1 MDFSTT
7 HTTCPYCGCGCGILL
22 EVLDGSLVGSWPVKS
37 HLVSQGSLCLK
48 GWSSHEFV
56 ESRQRL
62 KQPLLRNNG
71 QLTPVSW
78 DEALSAAVQGLK
90 GVLDRHGPE
99 AVQVLASAK
108 VTNEENFLLNKFA
121 RAVLGAN
128 NIDHCARLCHAST
141 VVGLA
146 AAFGS
151 GAMTNS
157 IVDLENARTI
167 LVIGSN
173 TTEAH
178 PIAAKWIFRGMEQGA
193 KLLVADPRRIQLSE
207 LAEVAVQQRLGSDV
221 ALVNGMMHLILKEGW
236 HDRAYV
242 DARTEGFAALAAKLE
257 EYPPD
262 KVAAITGVSP
272 DNLRRLAEIY
282 ATHKP
287 SAIVYS
293 MGITQHTTGVDN
305 VKSLA
310 NLAMLTG
317 NIGVSGGG
325 VNALR
330 GQNNVQGACDMGAL
344 PNVFSGYQPVGDEAA
359 NAKFAQAW
367 GRELPKQPGL
377 TLTDMFN
384 AIEAGKIKALYI
396 VGENPM
402 VTEPDLRHA
411 EAALKKLEILV
422 LQDIFLTQTA
432 KLAQVVLPGASFA
445 EKDGTFTNTE
455 RRVLLVRQAIQPV
468 GESRPDW
475 QITQDLATRLG
486 YPMNYASPEEIFEEI
501 RQLTPS
507 YAGMTYDRLDSQG
520 LQWPCPTLEHP
531 GTPYLHKD
539 RFTRGKGLFQAIDYK
554 PPAEVEDGEYPLLL
568 STGRSFAHFHSGT
581 MTRVSPSLDQEV
593 KTGYVEISP
602 EDARALAVAD
612 GEAVLVSSRRGEIQI
627 QVKISPRVNRG
638 VVFIPFHFAECAAN
652 VLTNPALDPVAKIP
666 EFKVCA
672 VKVEKMA
679 A

>member
-1 MDFSTT
+1 MNFQTT

-22 EVLDGSLVGSWPVKS
+22 EALDGSLMGSQPVKS
-37 HLVSQGSLCLK
+37 HPVSQGSLCLK

-56 ESRQRL
+56 ENEQRL
-62 KQPLLRNNG
+62 RQPLLRKNG
-71 QLTPVSW
+71 RLDPVSW
-78 DEALSAAVQGLK
+78 EEALAAAAQGFK

-121 RAVLGAN
+121 RAVLGTN

-157 IVDLENARTI
+157 IVDLENAKTI

-178 PIAAKWIFRGMEQGA
+178 PIAGKWIFRALKQGA
-193 KLLVADPRRIQLSE
+193 KLLVADPRWIQLSD
-207 LAEVAVQQRLGSDV
+207 LADLAVQQRPGSDV
-221 ALVNGMMHLILKEGW
+221 ALINGLMHIIVKEGW
-236 HDRAYV
+236 HDKDYIA
-242 DARTEGFAALAAKLE
+242 ARTEGFEALADKLE

-272 DNLRRLAEIY
+272 AKLRRLAEMY

-317 NIGVSGGG
+317 NIGLSGGG

-344 PNVFSGYQPVGDEAA
+344 PNVFSGYQPVADEAA
-359 NAKFAQAW
+359 NTKFSQAW
-367 GRELPKQPGL
+367 GRDLPKQPGL
-377 TLTDMFN
+377 TLTDMFP

-411 EAALKKLEILV
+411 EAALKKLEVLV
-422 LQDIFLTQTA
+422 VQDIFPTQTA
-432 KLAQVVLPGASFA
+432 QLAQVVLPGASFA
-445 EKDGTFTNTE
+445 EKSGTYTNTE
-455 RRVLLVRQAIQPV
+455 RRVLLVRQAILPV
-468 GESRPDW
+468 GASRPDW

-486 YPMNYASPEEIFEEI
+486 YPMNYSSPEEIFAEI

-507 YAGMTYDRLDSQG
+507 YAGMTYERLAGAG
-520 LQWPCPTLEHP
+520 LQWPCPTPEHP

-539 RFTRGKGLFQAIDYK
+539 RFTRGLGLFQAIDYK
-554 PPAEVEDGEYPLLL
+554 PPAEVEDGEYPMLL

-581 MTRVSPSLDQEV
+581 MTRVSPSLHQEV
-593 KTGYVEISP
+593 PTGYMEINP
-602 EDARALAVAD
+602 EDAGRMGVED
-612 GEAVLVSSRRGEIQI
+612 GEPVLVSSRRGEIRI
-627 QVKISPRVNRG
+627 PARISHRVDRG

-652 VLTNPALDPVAKIP
+652 VLTNPALDPVARIP

-672 VKVEKMA
+672 VKVKRLA

>member
-1 MDFSTT
+1 MNFHET

-22 EVLDGSLVGSWPVKS
+22 EVLDGTLVGSLPVKS
-37 HLVSQGSLCLK
+37 HPVSQGSLCLK
-48 GWSSHEFV
+48 GWNCHEFV
-56 ESRQRL
+56 ESGERL
-62 KQPLLRNNG
+62 TQPLLRKNG
-71 QLTPVSW
+71 RLTPVSW
-78 DEALSAAVQGLK
+78 DEALTAAAQGLK

-108 VTNEENFLLNKFA
+108 VTNEENFILNKFA
-121 RAVLGAN
+121 RSVIGTN

-157 IVDLENARTI
+157 IVDLENSRTI

-178 PIAAKWIFRGMEQGA
+178 PIAAKWIFRAMAQGA
-193 KLLVADPRRIQLSE
+193 RLLVADPRRIQL
-207 LAEVAVQQRLGSDV
+207 AEMAEIAVQQRLGSDV
-221 ALVNGMMHLILKEGW
+221 ALINGLMHIIVKAGW
-236 HDRAYV
+236 HDKAYV
-242 DARTEGFAALAAKLE
+242 AERTEEFEALAAKLE

-262 KVAAITGVSP
+262 KVAAITGVAP
-272 DNLRRLAEIY
+272 EKLHRLAEIY
-282 ATHKP
+282 ATHRP

-344 PNVFSGYQPVGDEAA
+344 PNVFPGYQAVGDEAA
-359 NAKFAQAW
+359 NAKFSQAW
-367 GRELPKQPGL
+367 GRDLPRQPGL
-377 TLTDMFN
+377 TLTDMFP

-402 VTEPDLRHA
+402 VTDPDLHHVQ
-411 EAALKKLEILV
+411 AALQKLEVFIT
-422 LQDIFLTQTA
+422 QDIFLSQTA
-432 KLAQVVLPGASFA
+432 KLAQVVLPGVSFA

-455 RRVLLVRQAIQPV
+455 RRVLRVRQAIQPV
-468 GESRPDW
+468 GESRQDW
-475 QITQDLATRLG
+475 QITQDLAARLG
-486 YPMNYASPEEIFEEI
+486 YPMGYSSPVEIFEEI
-501 RQLTPS
+501 RRLTPS
-507 YAGMTYDRLDSQG
+507 YAGMTYNRLSAQG
-520 LQWPCPTLEHP
+520 LQWPCPTEEHP

-581 MTRVSPSLDQEV
+581 MTRVSPSLHHEV
-593 KTGYVEISP
+593 ETGYVEINP
-602 EDARALAVAD
+602 EDAERMGMED
-612 GEAVLVSSRRGEIQI
+612 GEPVQVSSRRGEIRI
-627 QVKISPRVNRG
+627 PVKISHRVDRG

-672 VKVEKMA
+672 VKVEKLA